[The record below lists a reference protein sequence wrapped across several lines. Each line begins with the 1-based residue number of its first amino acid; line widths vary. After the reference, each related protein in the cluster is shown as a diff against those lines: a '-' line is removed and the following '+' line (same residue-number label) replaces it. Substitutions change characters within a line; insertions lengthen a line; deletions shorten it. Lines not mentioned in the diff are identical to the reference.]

1 MIAAMPVFVPP
12 NIGAPAA
19 RLGGATRS
27 AASGEIP
34 NIEVL
39 APQETGLTLRE
50 QLVLHWYLATATD
63 APIETLPRRG
73 SSATESL
80 RASILESP
88 QPAWV
93 ADFRCCSAESTF

>member
-1 MIAAMPVFVPP
+1 M
-12 NIGAPAA
+12 GAPAA
-19 RLGGATRS
+19 RRGGATRS

-34 NIEVL
+34 YIEVL
-39 APQETGLTLRE
+39 VPEETGLTLRE
-50 QLVLHWYLATATD
+50 QLVLHWYLATATG

-73 SSATESL
+73 SSAAESI

-93 ADFRCCSAESTF
+93 ADFRCCSAKSTF